1 MNGSVAAGQGLTRSF
16 LIMPESA
23 AYLLFAFGVVL
34 LIGSIIRPRRLNNA
48 EETVGPRLQDK
59 VRLGL
64 RKYRRTG
71 LVIKL
76 VVIGLTWYPFINTR
90 PDSKRIITK
99 RGGGRWAC
107 IEYFRGTM
115 VKAISRS

>member
-71 LVIKL
+71 LVIML

-99 RGGGRWAC
+99 RGGG
-107 IEYFRGTM
+107 
-115 VKAISRS
+115 

>member
-1 MNGSVAAGQGLTRSF
+1 
-16 LIMPESA
+16 MPESA

-34 LIGSIIRPRRLNNA
+34 LIRSIIRPRRLNNA
-48 EETVGPRLQDK
+48 EKTICPRLLDS

-64 RKYRRTG
+64 RKYRRAG
-71 LVIKL
+71 LVIGL
-76 VVIGLTWYPFINTR
+76 VVIALIWYPFINTR